1 MTCASCGTENPG
13 GARFCMNCGN
23 ALERRCPSCGTP
35 APPEARFCMSCGATL
50 DEAPAPA
57 TLSPDAPHVT
67 AAIPP
72 EERRQVTVLFAD
84 LSGYTAFAERMDPED
99 VKSLV
104 DRALLRLGEEVQR
117 YGGTV
122 DKYIGDNVMAIFGA
136 PVAHED
142 DAERAVRA
150 GLGMQA
156 AMTEVNAGLPSGAHF
171 ALRVGVNT
179 GEVIAG
185 AVGEA
190 YTVVGDTVN
199 VASRLQSAARPGSVT
214 VGERTM
220 RATDAAV
227 EYTALEPLE
236 LKGKAERVPAWEA
249 VGLIAEHSVRRVAP
263 ASESPLVGRR
273 QELDA
278 LDSLYER
285 VVREGT
291 SHLVT
296 VVGEAGV
303 GKSRLLREFE
313 RRLADHPSAPTVRT
327 GRCLPY
333 GSGIVFWALGEV
345 LRAECG
351 IVESDSSEQA
361 WQKLRAYVADL
372 IGDEATDYSDREAA
386 LIGRLLGVDV
396 PAELV
401 LEEDDPER
409 MREAFLAA
417 LRRGIELIALRG
429 PFVIAFED
437 IHWADDGML
446 DAIEHLAQWVRAPL
460 MLVCLARDELL
471 DRRSSWGGGRRSATQ
486 LMLSPL
492 SDEHSR
498 ALVRALL
505 PQGLEVVPAVAER
518 SGGNPLF
525 AEEMARRIA
534 EEGTIEAA
542 ELPDTVQ
549 AVLAARLD
557 SLEPFER
564 RLVQQASVV
573 GRTFPEGA
581 LAGLAHAEGRDLDV
595 ALRSLQEK
603 DILAPALDSPFQ
615 EREMA
620 FKHVLIR
627 DVAYGML
634 PKAVRS
640 RKHFEVGAFLEE
652 RAGDRTD
659 EVVALLAEHY
669 GRAAALGRESGV
681 APQELES
688 MRSQALRYLDE
699 AGDAAAHLYANRE
712 AAAHYRHARA
722 IAPEGAREASVRIG
736 EKLGDVSLR
745 LGRVDEAIGVWSD
758 CLDWH
763 RGQEDLERVA
773 DLHRKI
779 GAALSHKGERKAAIE
794 HYQKGI
800 NLLKDGPPRIELV
813 RLYEEAAWLYLH
825 TGDNMLAIYASEKA
839 LRLAE
844 RLEETRAAS
853 RAHGIFGRV
862 FGRIGDTEKARQNLE
877 RAVELARGSD
887 DGETILALSA
897 LGRQLEISEADMNG
911 ARAVY
916 EEALA
921 LAEQVGMLPA
931 QVELHAWLAQLAA
944 YCADWDRVEESTE
957 ASATLAEREGLVGK
971 LCLPYA
977 LRGLLRWREGRI
989 GEATVLFHRAHELA
1003 EQVGWSEIAFQA
1015 LFGLAIALRDQGD
1028 LDGATAALDQ
1038 AIEVCERAGLIAQ
1051 SIQATGARAVILA
1064 LAHRPQAARDA
1075 AEMASQ
1081 MAERLHYPVGR
1092 AAALEARGVAEE
1104 DPVAGAELL
1113 ADAEDAWR
1121 ALDRP
1126 LEATRARLLAG
1137 QFLRGHDDDRAREL
1151 LEQAAA
1157 QSEELGVPHLAEKA
1171 RALATGSE
1179 QLRQG

>member
-1 MTCASCGTENPG
+1 MSCGS
-13 GARFCMNCGN
+13 
-23 ALERRCPSCGTP
+23 ALERRCPSCGSP
-35 APPEARFCMSCGATL
+35 APPEARFCMTCGAAL
-50 DEAPAPA
+50 DGTSPPAPAPA
-57 TLSPDAPHVT
+57 APVVET
-67 AAIPP
+67 TSIPP

-84 LSGYTAFAERMDPED
+84 LSGYTAFAERMDPEA

-104 DRALLRLGEEVQR
+104 DRALMRLGQEVER

-150 GLGMQA
+150 GLGMQD
-156 AMTEVNAGLPSGAHF
+156 AMAEVNDGLPDGAHF

-179 GEVIAG
+179 GEVLAG
-185 AVGEA
+185 AVGDA

-199 VASRLQSAARPGSVT
+199 VASRLQTAARPGSVT

-227 EYTALEPLE
+227 EYVALDPLE

-263 ASESPLVGRR
+263 ASESPLVGRQ
-273 QELDA
+273 QELA
-278 LDSLYER
+278 TLDSLYER
-285 VVREGT
+285 VVRERT

-313 RRLADHPSAPTVRT
+313 QRLAEHPSAPTVRT

-351 IVESDSSEQA
+351 IVETDSSEQA
-361 WQKLRAYVADL
+361 WQKLRSYVGDL
-372 IGDEATDYSDREAA
+372 MGQASQHSDREAA

-396 PAELV
+396 PPELAPD
-401 LEEDDPER
+401 EDDPER
-409 MREAFLAA
+409 TREAFLSA
-417 LRRGIELIALRG
+417 LRRGIEAIAVRR

-471 DRRSSWGGGRRSATQ
+471 DRRPSWGGGRRSATQ

-505 PQGLEVVPAVAER
+505 PQGQEVVPAVAER

-573 GRTFPEGA
+573 GRVFPEGV
-581 LAGLAHAEGRDLDV
+581 LAGMAAAEGRDLDR
-595 ALRSLQEK
+595 ALISLQEK
-603 DILAPALDSPFQ
+603 DILAPALDGPLAG

-640 RKHFEVGAFLEE
+640 RKHFEVGSFLEN

-659 EVVALLAEHY
+659 EVVPLLAEHY

-681 APQELES
+681 ALQELDA
-688 MRSQALRYLDE
+688 MRSRALRFLEE
-699 AGDAAAHLYANRE
+699 AGDTAARLYANRE

-722 IAPEGAREASVRIG
+722 ICPQEGRAEGVRIG

-758 CLDWH
+758 CLEWH

-897 LGRQLEISEADMNG
+897 LGRQLEISEADAAG

-944 YCADWDRVEESTE
+944 YSADWEQVERSTE

-1003 EQVGWSEIAFQA
+1003 EQVGWSEIAFQS
-1015 LFGLAIALRDQGD
+1015 LFGLALALRDQGD

-1051 SIQATGARAVILA
+1051 SIQATGTRAVILA
-1064 LAHRPQAARDA
+1064 LAHRAQAAKEA
-1075 AEMASQ
+1075 AAMASQ

-1092 AAALEARGVAEE
+1092 AAALEARGVAED
-1104 DPVAGAELL
+1104 DPAAGAELL
-1113 ADAEDAWR
+1113 AEAEAAWR

-1137 QFLRGHDDDRAREL
+1137 QLLLGADDERAQEL
-1151 LEQAAA
+1151 LGEAAA
-1157 QSEELGVPHLAEKA
+1157 QSDALGVPHLAEKA
-1171 RALATGSE
+1171 RAVAAGGE
-1179 QLRQG
+1179 PLRQA